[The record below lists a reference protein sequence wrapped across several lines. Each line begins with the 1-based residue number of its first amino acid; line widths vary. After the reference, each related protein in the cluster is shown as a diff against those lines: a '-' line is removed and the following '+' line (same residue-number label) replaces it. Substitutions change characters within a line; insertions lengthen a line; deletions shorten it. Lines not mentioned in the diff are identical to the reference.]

1 MQPASNAWEACN
13 RRQARENVQPA
24 PSGKTCNQRQAGKH
38 ATGANRRKTC
48 DGLKRGKTP
57 SRGTLVVLL
66 VGLKFGMVTLIGQ
79 GAINF
84 EQLNSFFFSFKV
96 HLTPN
101 PKVFF
106 FA

>member
-1 MQPASNAWEACN
+1 MQST
-13 RRQARENVQPA
+13 
-24 PSGKTCNQRQAGKH
+24 PSAGKH

-101 PKVFF
+101 PKEFF
-106 FA
+106 SLK

>member
-1 MQPASNAWEACN
+1 M
-13 RRQARENVQPA
+13 
-24 PSGKTCNQRQAGKH
+24 
-38 ATGANRRKTC
+38 
-48 DGLKRGKTP
+48 
-57 SRGTLVVLL
+57 LL

-101 PKVFF
+101 PKVFS